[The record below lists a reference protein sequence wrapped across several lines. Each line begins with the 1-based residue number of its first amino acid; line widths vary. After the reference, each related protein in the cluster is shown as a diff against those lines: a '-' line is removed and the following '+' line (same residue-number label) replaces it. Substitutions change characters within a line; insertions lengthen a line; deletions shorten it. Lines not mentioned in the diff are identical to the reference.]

1 VSHTPTKPLMIAA
14 LALCVV
20 SLTGC
25 SALSDTMH
33 DEVTGHADTRA
44 DLASAPAWMPSDAK
58 DITSVTGTGAKDA
71 SEAPKTIVFT
81 SPAGVTAEDCETVPR
96 KSAPVMTVPEAPDAY
111 AAETVVR
118 CGDWS
123 LVSKGNRWVAWT
135 PNTGDGAS

>member
-1 VSHTPTKPLMIAA
+1 MSRTPTKPLTIAA

-25 SALSDTMH
+25 SALSDTLH
-33 DEVTGHADTRA
+33 DEVTGHAETRA
-44 DLASAPAWMPSDAK
+44 DLTNAPEWMPSDAT
-58 DITSVTGTGAKDA
+58 DITSVTGTGAEDA

-81 SPAGVTAEDCETVPR
+81 SPAGVAADGCDTVPR
-96 KSAPVMTVPEAPDAY
+96 KSAPVMTVPEAPDVY
-111 AAETVVR
+111 AADTVVR

-123 LVSKGNRWVAWT
+123 LAAKGHRWVAWT